1 MSKLILVLLLAA
13 LNSGIAFADGAWI
26 SLAPMPDARQ
36 EVAVAEVNGKIYVV
50 GGLPRTNLVQEYDP
64 ANNNW
69 RLVAPLPVAVDHAA
83 AVGLGGKLYVMG
95 GNTGA
100 GQTDALYEYDPA
112 RDQWVQRAA
121 MPTARSAL
129 AAVVI
134 AGKIYAVGGS
144 GATQRELEVYDP
156 AADAWTR
163 LAPMPTGRNHIAA
176 GAIKGKLYVAGG
188 RPGNLA
194 VLEEYDPATDSWT
207 TKAPM
212 PTARSGHAGAVVR
225 DKFYTF
231 GGEGNPNSSIG
242 IFQETEA
249 YDPQSDSWR
258 QLQPMPTPR
267 HGIGAAVIG
276 NRIFIPGGATQ
287 QGGGTQ
293 TTVNEAFVV
302 QPEKVHA
309 AHFASGQ
316 GINTEIVI
324 ANPADNQD
332 VVVTVELFDQSGSP
346 LAANLGGMLR
356 SRATEIVR
364 PGGSITL
371 RLSDPNPA
379 LNTGS
384 AMISADAPVTG
395 VIIFSSTIQNFAGT
409 AGVGLMRP
417 LTRFLVPVQR
427 DPFSRVDTGIAIAN
441 ATDSEITV
449 RLALRN
455 EGGAVLDRSDDIE
468 LPPRGQIA
476 RFLQEL
482 FPRADIVT
490 FSFRGTVS
498 GTSTGGAVA
507 LALLFTGSDF
517 ATLPVSGN

>member
-1 MSKLILVLLLAA
+1 
-13 LNSGIAFADGAWI
+13 
-26 SLAPMPDARQ
+26 
-36 EVAVAEVNGKIYVV
+36 
-50 GGLPRTNLVQEYDP
+50 
-64 ANNNW
+64 
-69 RLVAPLPVAVDHAA
+69 
-83 AVGLGGKLYVMG
+83 
-95 GNTGA
+95 
-100 GQTDALYEYDPA
+100 
-112 RDQWVQRAA
+112 
-121 MPTARSAL
+121 
-129 AAVVI
+129 
-134 AGKIYAVGGS
+134 
-144 GATQRELEVYDP
+144 
-156 AADAWTR
+156 
-163 LAPMPTGRNHIAA
+163 
-176 GAIKGKLYVAGG
+176 
-188 RPGNLA
+188 
-194 VLEEYDPATDSWT
+194 
-207 TKAPM
+207 
-212 PTARSGHAGAVVR
+212 
-225 DKFYTF
+225 
-231 GGEGNPNSSIG
+231 
-242 IFQETEA
+242 
-249 YDPQSDSWR
+249 
-258 QLQPMPTPR
+258 MPTPR

-332 VVVTVELFDQSGSP
+332 VVVTVELFNQSGSP
-346 LAANLGGMLR
+346 LAANLGGMR

-449 RLALRN
+449 RLVLRN